1 MGLYRKLHLFPKES
15 SVSIGILEDCHGNGE
30 GMVVLRCNGLESIQ
44 SHGCQICA
52 LRESWEAAKI
62 DGKITARKKH
72 GEKNPGGFVVLFGI
86 YIYMCL
92 LGMKYGMNK
101 LTVTCLLVCFFINFK
116 R

>member
-30 GMVVLRCNGLESIQ
+30 GMVVLRCNGLESTQ

-52 LRESWEAAKI
+52 SREFMGSSKNRWQ
-62 DGKITARKKH
+62 DNRTKKH
-72 GEKNPGGFVVLFGI
+72 GEKDPGGFVVLFGI
-86 YIYMCL
+86 YYYIYMCL

-101 LTVTCLLVCFFINFK
+101 LSVTCLLVCFL
-116 R
+116 